1 MVFTYKLKRIGETV
15 SDVLGLRLKDLAGL
29 DERIRHVRAT
39 TIIGG
44 GAGLLFALFNL
55 FTEGMFALG
64 LFELAALVF
73 LLIPAGLLASQP
85 GRIDVAEGM
94 ILAATLVI
102 MGALIVFGGI
112 DGTGLFWIYTVPFL
126 AFFLKGQRAGWWYS
140 LGFLVLVT
148 LYFFVLM
155 PLLPFAFRHQS
166 TIAIHFL
173 LSLSFYTIVA
183 AAFNQLRSRFE
194 QKLQQRVDEKTADA
208 QVLLAELQF
217 LATHD
222 ALTKLPNRVLL
233 LNQLETEMA
242 AVQATGQQLWVCN
255 LRLERLLEMGN
266 VLGLEGSDNLIRS
279 VSVRLAQISG
289 GHGHLA
295 RTRRDEFVILY
306 RAEPATFSPERLQ
319 QFIGERQFSVEQQG
333 DSLFVEFTLGLAIY
347 PSHTRDAKS
356 LLNKAEQAMLQ
367 ARKNGQQWM
376 VYDEQ
381 QDQVFVRHHLLFGK
395 LREALLQQQ
404 LHVFYQ
410 PKIDLKTGRVVG
422 AEALARWNDPAS
434 GMIPP
439 IEFIPVAEASGL
451 IYPFTTWLL
460 SECMQ
465 ECARWVSK
473 GLDLNLSIN
482 LSPRN
487 LLDADLL
494 NTLQTAL
501 HANAL
506 APGSI
511 TLEITESCFMT
522 SPERAMEAIKRIHD
536 AGFKLSI
543 DDFGTG
549 YSSLSYLKNLP
560 IAELKIDQSFV
571 RKLLNNPGDQAI
583 VSSTIDLAHNLHL
596 SVVAEGIEDELT
608 THWLY
613 ERGCDVGQGY
623 FYARPMPANDFLV
636 FAQASVMTQRLDQD
650 AHEAHSPQ

>member
-1 MVFTYKLKRIGETV
+1 
-15 SDVLGLRLKDLAGL
+15 
-29 DERIRHVRAT
+29 
-39 TIIGG
+39 
-44 GAGLLFALFNL
+44 
-55 FTEGMFALG
+55 
-64 LFELAALVF
+64 
-73 LLIPAGLLASQP
+73 
-85 GRIDVAEGM
+85 
-94 ILAATLVI
+94 
-102 MGALIVFGGI
+102 
-112 DGTGLFWIYTVPFL
+112 
-126 AFFLKGQRAGWWYS
+126 
-140 LGFLVLVT
+140 
-148 LYFFVLM
+148 
-155 PLLPFAFRHQS
+155 
-166 TIAIHFL
+166 
-173 LSLSFYTIVA
+173 
-183 AAFNQLRSRFE
+183 
-194 QKLQQRVDEKTADA
+194 
-208 QVLLAELQF
+208 
-217 LATHD
+217 
-222 ALTKLPNRVLL
+222 
-233 LNQLETEMA
+233 
-242 AVQATGQQLWVCN
+242 
-255 LRLERLLEMGN
+255 
-266 VLGLEGSDNLIRS
+266 
-279 VSVRLAQISG
+279 
-289 GHGHLA
+289 
-295 RTRRDEFVILY
+295 
-306 RAEPATFSPERLQ
+306 
-319 QFIGERQFSVEQQG
+319 
-333 DSLFVEFTLGLAIY
+333 
-347 PSHTRDAKS
+347 

-395 LREALLQQQ
+395 LREALLHQQ
-404 LHVFYQ
+404 LHVYYQ
-410 PKIDLKTGRVVG
+410 PKFNLKTGRVVG
-422 AEALARWNDPAS
+422 AEALTRWNDPAS

-439 IEFIPVAEASGL
+439 IEFIPVAEESGL
-451 IYPFTTWLL
+451 IRPFTTWLVG
-460 SECMQ
+460 ECMQ

-473 GLDLNLSIN
+473 GLNLNLSIN

-608 THWLY
+608 AHWLY

-623 FYARPMPANDFLV
+623 CYARPMPAKDFLA
-636 FAQASVMTQRLDQD
+636 FAQASVMTQRRDQD
-650 AHEAHSPQ
+650 ANEAHSPQ